1 MHDVVLK
8 RSKFSLPTETLGNYD
23 YYDYS
28 LTVQYRQMDRIGM
41 TDSMVSS
48 SYSVTSERRCFVEAE
63 NSLQNVHSKQ
73 LLVIGIC
80 LCLTGI
86 FWLAVAIA
94 LYSVAVDFYANLVYE
109 ARWLLAGLLLSGLF
123 AVMLQLVRMET
134 IFISCAT
141 CSIYSCSCCV
151 VVFAV
156 YAVNLHRS
164 INLNLTDWLATN
176 AEMIR
181 GQQTGA
187 IVLADEISSKKDPTQ
202 AKLNYVKLC
211 VSICVVCVVGILL
224 CILLTWRLFRIASR
238 YYSYMEMKRSLVK
251 FLCSGGTVQLSLA
264 LFSCYFAFQILA
276 LPYSYVHTFM
286 IQELLC
292 GLTLLSVTVL
302 QFLLIFRPNRLLLKV
317 LLVLQLLQFI
327 QETFYSWNSYY
338 ISLYIHSSK
347 AKVAVDLDYDQTVMM
362 INFVAH
368 FVRASICANA
378 AMRLSDLLNVS
389 MDWAAPVLR
398 QPFSSSVQRFLIIV
412 TSIYLLLAICH
423 VVIDIFYTAMVH
435 IYRTLLAFTGISVL
449 YITMAGV
456 CLSYFVRYKTDFA
469 LTLSTVF
476 VLLAL
481 SVSVHALYVYVDTS
495 LNNSLLSHLDTL
507 GKEKRQP
514 SLMHLAE
521 AILAFFSLLI
531 SLLTAFALFRLMHL
545 QSDKLTKTTTTDRR
559 LQKILKWLWYAA
571 LILLALTSVEAMLNV
586 FVKQDWQLFDNTVA
600 YNVLDII
607 STYVLVALQMHVSSA
622 TNAQCGFALVVLFFL
637 LLFETLTTFN
647 YLSSYTN
654 YMQLLIV
661 LSQLTSSLSTF
672 DITARSERL
681 NPLLPL
687 RQVRLLFANHIVQL
701 IQWAVT
707 IASVVLVGVAF
718 ELIVE
723 KGRREI
729 KPNTVT
735 ATTTITTTTTTTT
748 TITTATTT
756 MVLPCSSMV
765 VSAYVNPVVTVKL
778 CTINC
783 KPHKQ
788 TSV

>member
-1 MHDVVLK
+1 MAGK
-8 RSKFSLPTETLGNYD
+8 
-23 YYDYS
+23 
-28 LTVQYRQMDRIGM
+28 MDSIGM

-164 INLNLTDWLATN
+164 INLNLTDWLTTTTTTTTTN

-181 GQQTGA
+181 GQQTGG
-187 IVLADEISSKKDPTQ
+187 ITVLADEISSKKDPTQ

-211 VSICVVCVVGILL
+211 VSICIVCVVGFLL
-224 CILLTWRLFRIASR
+224 CILLTWRLFRIASW

-292 GLTLLSVTVL
+292 GLTLLNVTVL

-449 YITMAGV
+449 YVTMAGV

-481 SVSVHALYVYVDTS
+481 SVSLHALYVYVDTS

-545 QSDKLTKTTTTDRR
+545 QSDKLTNTTTTDKR
-559 LQKILKWLWYAA
+559 LQKMLKWLWYAA

-681 NPLLPL
+681 NPLLPI

-729 KPNTVT
+729 KS
-735 ATTTITTTTTTTT
+735 ATINTTTTTTTST
-748 TITTATTT
+748 TITTTATTT
-756 MVLPCSSMV
+756 MVLPSSSTV
-765 VSAYVNPVVTVKL
+765 VSAFVNPVVTGPV
-778 CTINC
+778 
-783 KPHKQ
+783 
-788 TSV
+788 

>member
-8 RSKFSLPTETLGNYD
+8 RSKFSLPTKTLRSDFSILTCSTDYD
-23 YYDYS
+23 YYDCL

-449 YITMAGV
+449 YVTMA
-456 CLSYFVRYKTDFA
+456 
-469 LTLSTVF
+469 
-476 VLLAL
+476 AL

-531 SLLTAFALFRLMHL
+531 SLVTAFALFRLMHL

-729 KPNTVT
+729 KPTTVT
-735 ATTTITTTTTTTT
+735 ATTTITTTTT

-756 MVLPCSSMV
+756 MVLPCSSTV
-765 VSAYVNPVVTVKL
+765 VSAYVNPVVTGPV
-778 CTINC
+778 
-783 KPHKQ
+783 
-788 TSV
+788 